1 MQIESITKSCHH
13 NVSSLLTYSKSDVDF
28 NYLAYNDTQQSRYH
42 KSSHGGDDL
51 NCAVKLPRARRLY
64 ETVSQ

>member
-1 MQIESITKSCHH
+1 MEIKSVTKSCHH
-13 NVSSLLTYSKSDVDF
+13 NVRSYLTYSKSDVDF
-28 NYLAYNDTQQSRYH
+28 NYLAYHDTQQSRYH

-51 NCAVKLPRARRLY
+51 NFVVKLPRARRLY